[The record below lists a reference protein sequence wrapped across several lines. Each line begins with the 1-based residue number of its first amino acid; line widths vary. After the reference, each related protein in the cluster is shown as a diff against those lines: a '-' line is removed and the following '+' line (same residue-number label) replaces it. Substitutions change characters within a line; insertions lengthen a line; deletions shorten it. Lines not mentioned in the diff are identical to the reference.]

1 VVKFSLLVFVKNA
14 GLEKVNPQEWMAK
27 KELYGMITMIISK
40 GMTWLQLKNG
50 ILSDDLPKD
59 RKKYVRYTNLTSIN
73 KKMVIY
79 YLQQGVKYPEKKK
92 KCLRGILEEMLRSS
106 NERYDIEDSTKR

>member
-1 VVKFSLLVFVKNA
+1 
-14 GLEKVNPQEWMAK
+14 M
-27 KELYGMITMIISK
+27 MIIK
-40 GMTWLQLKNG
+40 GMSWTQLKNG
-50 ILSDDLPKD
+50 ILSDELPKD

-79 YLQQGVKYPEKKK
+79 YLQQGFRNPERRK
-92 KCLRGILEEMLRSS
+92 KCLAGILEEMLRSS